1 MGIQDFDSIF
11 HILDPARR
19 GVINAEQVK
28 QIDATLHF
36 TPLDD
41 PQVMRVTTK
50 QTLGFLSL
58 SYQKKGGSAR
68 PSFGMTLT
76 FREYNL

>member
-41 PQVMRVTTK
+41 PQVRDH
-50 QTLGFLSL
+50 SL
-58 SYQKKGGSAR
+58 IMSWSGSAGILGPFINYVLGWVGDLHR
-68 PSFGMTLT
+68 
-76 FREYNL
+76 